1 MFADEYIISGN
12 ATQSAIKAGY
22 SEKYANTNANKLLQ
36 NTRIKSYISERVKE
50 AQDERLMDVK
60 EALMISA
67 SLARG
72 ERQTAYTKQY
82 DHLNEEVI
90 KEITYTITPN
100 IEERQRSL
108 DHILKVH
115 GAYLDKY
122 QVEHIGQVNFVDDI
136 N

>member
-1 MFADEYIISGN
+1 
-12 ATQSAIKAGY
+12 
-22 SEKYANTNANKLLQ
+22 
-36 NTRIKSYISERVKE
+36 
-50 AQDERLMDVK
+50 MDIK

-67 SLARG
+67 SIARG
-72 ERQTAYTKQY
+72 EHQTAYSKQY
-82 DHLNEEVI
+82 DHLTNEVI

-115 GAYLDKY
+115 GAYLDKH
-122 QVEHIGQVNFVDDI
+122 QVEHIGQVSFVDDI

>member
-1 MFADEYIISGN
+1 
-12 ATQSAIKAGY
+12 
-22 SEKYANTNANKLLQ
+22 
-36 NTRIKSYISERVKE
+36 
-50 AQDERLMDVK
+50 MDVK

-82 DHLNEEVI
+82 DHLNKEVI